1 MKSKIE
7 SLESKSRDT
16 LKLKPNSSTPLNP
29 IPKSLSIQKETKIVK
44 VPKES
49 QTELE
54 RFFYESLDLIKKDI
68 QKRKELV

>member
-16 LKLKPNSSTPLNP
+16 LKLKPNSSTPLNL